1 MSSKGSISA
10 VSKDING
17 LISYVEVLVTGKS
30 KASVSGGPLGNKFF
44 LKTGAKC
51 KDIAND
57 ASNNELVDRYIY
69 VNNVPQGSGSLLV
82 M

>member
-30 KASVSGGPLGNKFF
+30 KASASGGPLGNKFF
-44 LKTGAKC
+44 KNRGK
-51 KDIAND
+51 
-57 ASNNELVDRYIY
+57 
-69 VNNVPQGSGSLLV
+69 